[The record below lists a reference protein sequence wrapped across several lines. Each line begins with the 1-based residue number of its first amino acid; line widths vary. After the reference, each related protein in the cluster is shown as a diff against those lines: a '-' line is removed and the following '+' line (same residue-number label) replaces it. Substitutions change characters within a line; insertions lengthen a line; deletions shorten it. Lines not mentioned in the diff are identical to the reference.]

1 MSAKP
6 GTCTGSASRDIPT
19 CAASTCGKASKV
31 SRSAR
36 ISRSAATRTTSIR
49 SAPKGRRRPS
59 PTLPPTTFQQES
71 ARHRKREMT
80 EVTELMRPQG
90 EALDTKEVLLNLGP
104 QHPSTHGVLR
114 LVLELDGEYVARV
127 DPHIG
132 YLHRGTEKLA
142 ESFTYTQIFPLT
154 DRLDYVCPPSNNLAF
169 ALAVEK
175 LLGIEAPIRAQY
187 IRVMMAELARISGHL
202 LITGA
207 LPMDLG
213 AMTALLYAMREREM
227 IMDLLEMI
235 TGARMH
241 TSFCRVGGVREDLP
255 EGFLPKIRE
264 FCEIFPNRIRDYERL
279 LEGNRV
285 FLSRTQ
291 GIGVIS
297 PEVGIDLG
305 LSGPNLRASGV
316 NWDIRRDEP
325 YEIYDRLDFNV
336 ITRKEGDCYARWQ
349 CRVEEMRES
358 VRLIEQCLDQM
369 PEGPF
374 QVDMPTIAFPMDKDR
389 VHCSM
394 EALIQHFDLSA
405 YGFKVPKGEVY
416 SAIEAPKG
424 ELGFYIISDGTEKPF
439 RMKVRAPSFVNLQA
453 LFGVT
458 NARYLADMI
467 AVLGSLDPVMA
478 EVDK

>member
-1 MSAKP
+1 
-6 GTCTGSASRDIPT
+6 
-19 CAASTCGKASKV
+19 
-31 SRSAR
+31 
-36 ISRSAATRTTSIR
+36 
-49 SAPKGRRRPS
+49 
-59 PTLPPTTFQQES
+59 
-71 ARHRKREMT
+71 MT
-80 EVTELMRPQG
+80 EATELRPPPG
-90 EALDTKEVLLNLGP
+90 GLPDTKEVLLNLGP

-114 LVLELDGEYVARV
+114 LVLEMDGEYVERV

-132 YLHRGTEKLA
+132 YLHRGTEKLS
-142 ESFTYTQIFPLT
+142 ETFTYTQIFPLT

-175 LLGIEAPIRAQY
+175 LLDIEAPVRAQY
-187 IRVMMAELARISGHL
+187 IRVILAELARLSGHL

-227 IMDLLEMI
+227 IMDLMEMV

-241 TSFCRVGGVREDLP
+241 TSYCRVGGVREDLP
-255 EGFLPKIRE
+255 EEFAGKIRE
-264 FCEIFPNRIRDYERL
+264 FCDIFPNRIRDYERL
-279 LEGNRV
+279 VEKNRM
-285 FLSRTQ
+285 FIKRTR
-291 GIGVIS
+291 GIGVIE
-297 PEVGIDLG
+297 PEDAIDLG

-316 NWDIRRDEP
+316 DWDIRRDEP
-325 YEIYDRLDFNV
+325 YEIYDKVEFDV
-336 ITRKEGDCYARWQ
+336 ITREEGDCYARWR

-358 VRLIEQCLDQM
+358 VRIIEQCLKQM
-369 PEGPF
+369 PEGRF
-374 QVDMPTIAFPMDKDR
+374 LADIPTVAFPVNKDR
-389 VHCSM
+389 VHNSM

-405 YGFKVPKGEVY
+405 YGFKVPTGEVY

-424 ELGFYIISDGTEKPF
+424 ELGFYIVSDGSPKPF

-453 LFGVT
+453 LYGAK
-458 NARYLADMI
+458 NAHYLADMI

>member
-1 MSAKP
+1 
-6 GTCTGSASRDIPT
+6 
-19 CAASTCGKASKV
+19 
-31 SRSAR
+31 
-36 ISRSAATRTTSIR
+36 
-49 SAPKGRRRPS
+49 
-59 PTLPPTTFQQES
+59 
-71 ARHRKREMT
+71 MT
-80 EVTELMRPQG
+80 EATELRAPEG
-90 EALDTKEVLLNLGP
+90 ASPDTKEVLLNLGP

-114 LVLELDGEYVARV
+114 LVLEMDGEYVERV

-132 YLHRGTEKLA
+132 YLHRGTEKLS
-142 ESFTYTQIFPLT
+142 ETFTYTQIFPLT

-175 LLGIEAPIRAQY
+175 LLDIEAPVRAQY
-187 IRVMMAELARISGHL
+187 IRVIMAELARLSGHL

-227 IMDLLEMI
+227 IMDLMEMV

-241 TSFCRVGGVREDLP
+241 TSYCRVGGVREDLP
-255 EGFLPKIRE
+255 EEFSVKIRE
-264 FCEIFPNRIRDYERL
+264 FCDIFPNRIRDYERL
-279 LEGNRV
+279 VEKNRM
-285 FLSRTQ
+285 FLKRTE

-297 PEVGIDLG
+297 PEDAIDMG

-316 NWDIRRDEP
+316 DWDIRRDEP
-325 YEIYDRLDFNV
+325 YEIYDQLDFDV
-336 ITRKEGDCYARWQ
+336 ITHDEGDCYARWR

-358 VRLIEQCLDQM
+358 VRIIEQCLAQM
-369 PEGPF
+369 PDGPF
-374 QVDMPTIAFPMDKDR
+374 LVDIPTVAFPVDKDR
-389 VHCSM
+389 VHSSM

-405 YGFKVPKGEVY
+405 YGFKVPAGEVY

-424 ELGFYIISDGTEKPF
+424 ELGFYIVSDGSPNPF

-453 LFGVT
+453 LFVAK
-458 NARYLADMI
+458 NAHYLADMI
-467 AVLGSLDPVMA
+467 AMLGSLDPVMA